1 MEVRVGTGYD
11 VHQLIEGRK
20 LIICGVEIPHE
31 KGLLGHSDADV
42 ALHALMD
49 AMLGAAALGDIGK
62 HFPDTDDRYKGISS
76 LKLLA
81 HVNMLLSEKG
91 YSLGNA
97 DITIMAQK
105 PKMLPHIQKMRK
117 NISDTLNADEDKI
130 NVKAT
135 TTEKLGFVGREEGI
149 AAEAVC
155 ILNRY

>member
-1 MEVRVGTGYD
+1 
-11 VHQLIEGRK
+11 
-20 LIICGVEIPHE
+20 
-31 KGLLGHSDADV
+31 
-42 ALHALMD
+42 
-49 AMLGAAALGDIGK
+49 
-62 HFPDTDDRYKGISS
+62 
-76 LKLLA
+76 
-81 HVNMLLSEKG
+81 MLLSEKG

-117 NISDTLNADEDKI
+117 NISDTLNVDEDKI

>member
-1 MEVRVGTGYD
+1 
-11 VHQLIEGRK
+11 
-20 LIICGVEIPHE
+20 
-31 KGLLGHSDADV
+31 
-42 ALHALMD
+42 MD